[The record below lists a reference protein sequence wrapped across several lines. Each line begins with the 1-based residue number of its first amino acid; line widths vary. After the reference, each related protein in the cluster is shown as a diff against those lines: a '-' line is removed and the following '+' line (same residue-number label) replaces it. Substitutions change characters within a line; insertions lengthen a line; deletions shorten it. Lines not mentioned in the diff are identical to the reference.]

1 MTPTNRA
8 LVFALIPIFLL
19 LGLVGGLSVYY
30 TQVLREKQDWVIH
43 TYRVI
48 NTADKLLSD
57 LRQSIAAQRGFLLTG
72 REVYLQPFHE
82 GNAEALEDI
91 AALRLLTADNPRQRE
106 RLDKLDELVG
116 RRIELLQQGVAIRRA
131 RGVEGG
137 AEFINQDAGRT
148 VMLEIVNL
156 VGSMTNEEEM
166 LLQNRSRD
174 ATTLEDRTAMTTF
187 GGAALAVAFLLGIAA
202 LLLRNNLRLSRVE
215 RTLAEKASLLQG
227 TLDNIRDGIAAF
239 DAKGRLR
246 AFNKHFF
253 NLLDFPPEMAA
264 EGTALENF
272 RDIDKH
278 RNHPIL
284 DELPTPHGGKD
295 DGYERITLNQ
305 RELDVYR
312 NALADGGFLV
322 AAMDVTSRVRADA
335 IIRQAQKM
343 ETIGHLTGGIAHDF
357 NNLLQIISANL
368 DLMTGDVQGNPRTS
382 GRLQNAISGVERGSR
397 LTQQLLAFARR
408 QPLNPQA
415 INLGRVIQ
423 NMTDLLR
430 RTLGERI
437 DVEAVIAGGLWNT
450 AADPVQIENGI
461 LNLAINARD
470 AMRDGGKLTI
480 EVSNAVLDDAYALA
494 HTEVTPGQY
503 VMLAVSDTGDGMTPE
518 VAARAFEPFFTTKPE
533 GEGTGLGLSQ
543 IYGFVKQ
550 SGGHIKIYSE
560 VGHGTTVKLYLP
572 RARKGVDEYTKSL
585 APATGGSETI
595 LVVED
600 DAGVRAAA
608 IDLLKEL
615 GYSVLKAE
623 NADEALALL
632 DSGARPDLLFTDV
645 VMPGSMNTR
654 DFARRAQAMCPDLMV
669 LFTSGYTQN
678 AIVHNGRLD
687 EDVFLLSKPYRK
699 DELARKVRSILDAGD
714 AAGSRATAAA
724 PAAPAPAAEQGQG
737 KPLNILVVED
747 EMLVRMST
755 VDMLEQLG
763 HRVAEAEDAQTAL
776 HILEA
781 SSGKT
786 ELLITDLGLT
796 GLSGQELIERVRKL
810 HPGIRIIVA
819 SGYELP
825 DEMSAGGIVH
835 LGKPFQLNDLR
846 GAVAQA
852 MADRTS

>member
-8 LVFALIPIFLL
+8 LVLAILPIFVL
-19 LGLVGGLSVYY
+19 LGLLGGLTIYY
-30 TQVLREKQDWVIH
+30 TQSLREKQDWIVH
-43 TYRVI
+43 TYGVI
-48 NTADKLLSD
+48 NTADALLSD
-57 LRQSIAAQRGFLLTG
+57 LRQSIGAQRGFLLTG
-72 REVYLQPFHE
+72 
-82 GNAEALEDI
+82 EDI
-91 AALRLLTADNPRQRE
+91 YLGPYREGDENARKHLAVLRKLTLDNPSQTKRVDILEPIVLE
-106 RLDKLDELVG
+106 RLNLLGKG
-116 RRIELLQQGVAIRRA
+116 IEIRRA
-131 RGVEGG
+131 GG
-137 AEFINQDAGRT
+137 LDAAAGYIGRDAGRRLMT
-148 VMLEIVNL
+148 EITAIVDN
-156 VGSMTNEEEM
+156 MTNEEEL

-174 ATTLEDRTAMTTF
+174 AAGLEDRSSMTIY
-187 GGAALAVAFLLGIAA
+187 GGGSLAFLVLLAITA
-202 LLLRNNLRLSRVE
+202 LLLRNNLRLGRVE
-215 RTLAEKASLLQG
+215 RTLAEKAALLQG
-227 TLDNIRDGIAAF
+227 TLDSIRDGIAAF
-239 DAKGRLR
+239 DARGYLR
-246 AFNKHFF
+246 AFNGHFF
-253 NLLDFPPEMAA
+253 DLLGFPREMAL
-264 EGTALENF
+264 EGTPLQNF
-272 RDIDKH
+272 QEIDKH

-284 DELPTPHGGKD
+284 NEMPSVGDGSDE
-295 DGYERITLNQ
+295 GYQRITLGM
-305 RELDVYR
+305 REMDVYR
-312 NALADGGFLV
+312 NPLEKGGFLV
-322 AAMDVTSRVRADA
+322 AAMDVTARVRADA

-382 GRLQNAISGVERGSR
+382 SRLQNAISGVERGSR

-415 INLGRVIQ
+415 INLGRIIQ
-423 NMTDLLR
+423 SMTDLLR

-437 DVEAVIAGGLWNT
+437 DVEAVVSGGLWNT
-450 AADPVQIENGI
+450 SADPVQVENGI

-503 VMLAVSDTGDGMTPE
+503 VMLAVSDTGEGMSPD
-518 VAARAFEPFFTTKPE
+518 VIARAFEPFFTTKPE

-560 VGHGTTVKLYLP
+560 IGHGTSVKLYLP
-572 RARKGVDEYTKSL
+572 RAKKGLEEYSQPL
-585 APATGGSETI
+585 SPATGGSETI

-632 DSGARPDLLFTDV
+632 ESGARPDLLFTDV
-645 VMPGSMNTR
+645 VMPGSINTR
-654 DFARRAQAMCPDLMV
+654 DFARQAQKMCPELAV

-699 DELARKVRSILDAGD
+699 DELARKVRGILD
-714 AAGSRATAAA
+714 SRGT
-724 PAAPAPAAEQGQG
+724 PAAQATPAATPAAQQR
-737 KPLNILVVED
+737 PLNILVVED

-763 HRVAEAEDAQTAL
+763 HKVTETEDGHSAL
-776 HILEA
+776 AALEA
-781 SSGKT
+781 DGKID
-786 ELLITDLGLT
+786 LLITDLGLV
-796 GLSGQELIERVRKL
+796 GMSGEDLVTQVKQLR
-810 HPGIRIIVA
+810 PDIRIVVA

-825 DEMSAGGIVH
+825 EGMASQGTVH
-835 LGKPFQLNDLR
+835 LGKPFQLGDLR
-846 GAVAQA
+846 AAVANA
-852 MADRTS
+852 LAKDDD

>member
-1 MTPTNRA
+1 MTSTNRA

-19 LGLVGGLSVYY
+19 LGLVGGLAIFY
-30 TQVLREKQDWVIH
+30 TQSLREKQDWIIH

-48 NTADKLLSD
+48 NNADTLLSE
-57 LRQSIAAQRGFLLTG
+57 LRQGIGAQRGYLLTG
-72 REVYLQPFHE
+72 KEVYIDPYHE
-82 GNAEALEDI
+82 GERRTLESLKNLRALTGDNA
-91 AALRLLTADNPRQRE
+91 RQVRRVE
-106 RLDKLDELVG
+106 RLHDLVTK
-116 RRIELLQQGVAIRRA
+116 RFELLQKGIDIRRA
-131 RGVEGG
+131 QGLEASGNYIG
-137 AEFINQDAGRT
+137 QDVGR
-148 VMLEIVNL
+148 VLMNEIVSVVEN
-156 VGSMTNEEEM
+156 MTNEEEI

-174 ATTLEDRTAMTTF
+174 AAGLEDRTTMTTF
-187 GGAALAVAFLLGIAA
+187 SGAALALVFLLFIAV
-202 LLLRNNLRLSRVE
+202 LLLRNNLRLARAE
-215 RTLAEKASLLQG
+215 RTLAEKATLLQA

-239 DAKGRLR
+239 DAKGKLR
-246 AFNKHFF
+246 AFNGHFF
-253 NLLDFPPEMAA
+253 HLLDFPREMAT
-264 EGTALENF
+264 EGAALDNF
-272 RDIDKH
+272 REIDKH
-278 RNHPIL
+278 RNHPIF
-284 DELPTPHGGKD
+284 DELPATENAQD
-295 DGYERITLNQ
+295 EVNQRISLNQ

-312 NALADGGFLV
+312 NVLSDGGFLV
-322 AAMDVTSRVRADA
+322 AAMDITSRVRADA

-343 ETIGHLTGGIAHDF
+343 ETVGHLTGGIAHDF

-368 DLMTGDVQGNPRTS
+368 DLMTGDVQGNPRAS

-415 INLGRVIQ
+415 INLGRAIQ

-437 DVEAVIAGGLWNT
+437 DVEAVISGGLWNT
-450 AADPVQIENGI
+450 LADPVQVENGI

-480 EVSNAVLDDAYALA
+480 EVANAVLDDAYAMA
-494 HTEVTPGQY
+494 HTEVTAGQY
-503 VMLAVSDTGDGMTPE
+503 VMLAVSDTGDGMSPE
-518 VAARAFEPFFTTKPE
+518 VAARAFEPFFTTKRE

-560 VGHGTTVKLYLP
+560 VGHGTSVKLYLP
-572 RARKGVDEYTKSL
+572 RVRKGVDEYSTPLS
-585 APATGGSETI
+585 PATGGTETI

-632 DSGARPDLLFTDV
+632 ESGARPDLLFTDV
-645 VMPGSMNTR
+645 VMPGTINTR
-654 DFARRAQAMCPDLMV
+654 DFARQAQKICPDLLV

-687 EDVFLLSKPYRK
+687 ADVFLLSKPYRK
-699 DELARKVRSILDAGD
+699 DELARKVRGILDGGLANTKTI
-714 AAGSRATAAA
+714 APSAAA
-724 PAAPAPAAEQGQG
+724 QAERQ
-737 KPLNILVVED
+737 KPLHILVVED

-763 HRVAEAEDAQTAL
+763 HRVMEVEDGPSAL
-776 HILEA
+776 SALQA
-781 SSGKT
+781 DGKT
-786 ELLITDLGLT
+786 ELLITDLGLA
-796 GLSGQELIERVRKL
+796 GMSGQDLVAHVREQYPALK
-810 HPGIRIIVA
+810 IIVA

-825 DEMSAGGIVH
+825 EEMASSGTVH
-835 LGKPFQLNDLR
+835 LGKPFQLGDLKA
-846 GAVAQA
+846 AVARA
-852 MADRTS
+852 TTVSTED